1 MGTGGGSSP
10 HVILE
15 KLNIFRSKAVNGS
28 GSDFGPV
35 KGFRLENLGP
45 GSD

>member
-15 KLNIFRSKAVNGS
+15 KLNILRSKAVNGS
-28 GSDFGPV
+28 G
-35 KGFRLENLGP
+35 FRLGNLDP